1 MKKVIL
7 ILLVIV
13 MIGSGAV
20 LLAQQADAAEPGD
33 PLYSVDVL
41 AEKVQRAIIF
51 DEVKLAEFEGE
62 VLGERIGEY
71 QSLALKSADVEEILD
86 EIDAQQTR
94 VREHIGTM
102 ENNPENYSEQ
112 ALQQVQNRYEEQLE
126 QHIEIMEKVQN
137 QGEETAIQIKQELQE
152 NLDSC
157 RSGTCGSTGAAG
169 QQEESGNS
177 EDSGQPVDT
186 GSEGAQ
192 GNPNN

>member
-1 MKKVIL
+1 
-7 ILLVIV
+7 
-13 MIGSGAV
+13 
-20 LLAQQADAAEPGD
+20 
-33 PLYSVDVL
+33 
-41 AEKVQRAIIF
+41 
-51 DEVKLAEFEGE
+51 
-62 VLGERIGEY
+62 
-71 QSLALKSADVEEILD
+71 
-86 EIDAQQTR
+86 
-94 VREHIGTM
+94 M